1 MPIDYEVDVSQGL
14 VWVRMRGQVSVD
26 DVRAYRMALESDPAV
41 VPRFGRIIDV
51 REVEHLLSPAEIR
64 RLADLARMMEG
75 VHAGAR
81 RALIVTRSDARQVLE
96 VFVAYTGG
104 GASEYRLFSDPEEAE
119 RWVAEGVS
127 S

>member
-1 MPIDYEVDVSQGL
+1 MPIDYEVDPGRGL
-14 VWVRMRGQVSVD
+14 VRVRMSGQVSVE

-41 VPRFGRIIDV
+41 LPRFGRTIDV

-75 VHAGAR
+75 MHAGAR

-96 VFVAYTGG
+96 VFVAYTSGG
-104 GASEYRLFSDPEEAE
+104 PSEYRMFRDPEEAE
-119 RWVAEGVS
+119 RWVARE
-127 S
+127 